1 MAYAPVFQDADKI
14 PYTASATITGG
25 QVVAVGT
32 TAYNVAPTS
41 TASAAVVGVAA
52 NDAASGTLVTVI
64 STGVHRLTA
73 SGSIAI
79 GAPVISAAAGAVATI
94 ASDTTYTH
102 VIGKALSAAT
112 DGQPVDVLLGL

>member
-1 MAYAPVFQDADKI
+1 MAYGPVFLDADRVS
-14 PYTASATITGG
+14 YTASATVTGG

-41 TASAAVVGVAA
+41 GASASVVGVAS
-52 NDAASGTLVTVI
+52 NDATSGAEVTVYAVGI
-64 STGVHRLTA
+64 HRLIA

-112 DGQPVDVLLGL
+112 DGLPVDVLLTL